1 MTDYR
6 ARVDRKAAQDML
18 DAFVSAGAERFD
30 LTNTTRQGDK
40 HRFQRQQSPDRLRE
54 SIPALLEDAAAR
66 EQNVIVRP
74 HAARAVFIQL
84 DDLNR
89 EAVERIKPA
98 AFLSLHTSPGNYQAW
113 VALKAGDGDKDFARR
128 LRKGAGADDTASGA
142 TRVAGSLN
150 FKDKY
155 APDFPRVEIS
165 HVTPGLI
172 TDTAELEKLGLVA
185 APETPAPASFRVSP
199 PRTDNRK
206 WPSYQ
211 RCVQGAPEN
220 RDKTGP
226 DVSRADFTWC
236 MTAITWGWS
245 VEETAANLLEISTK
259 ARENGERYA
268 LMTAQN
274 AAAAV
279 ERRDRSRA

>member
-6 ARVDRKAAQDML
+6 ARVDRKAAQEML
-18 DAFVSAGAERFD
+18 DAFVSAGAESFD
-30 LTNTTRQGDK
+30 LTITTRQGDK

-113 VALKAGDGDKDFARR
+113 VALKTGDGDKDFARR

-155 APDFPRVEIS
+155 SARLPARRNQPRHPRPDDRRRRAGEI
-165 HVTPGLI
+165 
-172 TDTAELEKLGLVA
+172 
-185 APETPAPASFRVSP
+185 
-199 PRTDNRK
+199 RTGGSAR
-206 WPSYQ
+206 
-211 RCVQGAPEN
+211 A
-220 RDKTGP
+220 TG
-226 DVSRADFTWC
+226 SAF
-236 MTAITWGWS
+236 I
-245 VEETAANLLEISTK
+245 
-259 ARENGERYA
+259 
-268 LMTAQN
+268 
-274 AAAAV
+274 
-279 ERRDRSRA
+279 

>member
-6 ARVDRKAAQDML
+6 ARVDRKAAQEML
-18 DAFVSAGAERFD
+18 DAFVSAGAESFD
-30 LTNTTRQGDK
+30 LTITTRQGDK